1 MIKSIPH
8 PSSESS
14 NKDNDNNLKQFE
26 AGKEDQESNQTQWLN
41 PSKVNIKLEHHSN
54 DELDGTQLQEPILTA
69 DQITLNHM
77 FNLAVQDLTSNKDVF
92 ENTIEAIPQPPLL
105 DNTDSMTD
113 IFDDEKSTY
122 DKKNKNSKLF
132 ATPNP
137 LK

>member
-1 MIKSIPH
+1 
-8 PSSESS
+8 
-14 NKDNDNNLKQFE
+14 
-26 AGKEDQESNQTQWLN
+26 
-41 PSKVNIKLEHHSN
+41 
-54 DELDGTQLQEPILTA
+54 
-69 DQITLNHM
+69 M

-113 IFDDEKSTY
+113 IFDVEKSTF

-137 LK
+137 LKPSIKSPKEVLNENTAIEEKSKKSQTKSKKPDIKRNTVLFECLYVA